1 MEVYGM
7 FSDAGDKACHL
18 MVYEARQYKNPAK
31 REAYLQDAM
40 RDIATTRHPEIY
52 NHAVRSKVA
61 AALSAS
67 DQAELAGMHG

>member
-7 FSDAGDKACHL
+7 FSADGDRACQL
-18 MVYEARQYKNPAK
+18 MVYEARSYKNPEK
-31 REAYLQDAM
+31 REAYLRDAM

-52 NHAVRSKVA
+52 NHAVRMNVA

-67 DQAELAGMHG
+67 DQAELAGANG